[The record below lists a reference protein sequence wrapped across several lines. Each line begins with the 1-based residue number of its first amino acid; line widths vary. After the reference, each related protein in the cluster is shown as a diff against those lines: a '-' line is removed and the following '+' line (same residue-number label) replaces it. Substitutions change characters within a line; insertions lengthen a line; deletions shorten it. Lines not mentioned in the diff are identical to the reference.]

1 MKVALGREKYEESE
15 KRTGVGRWR
24 WLDPFYLLSFSE
36 DFAIDKLDMLAV
48 VIIALRPTGT
58 EALRFSINV
67 EDARVF
73 KRSEDEE
80 EKSEGLTL

>member
-1 MKVALGREKYEESE
+1 
-15 KRTGVGRWR
+15 
-24 WLDPFYLLSFSE
+24 
-36 DFAIDKLDMLAV
+36 MLAV

-58 EALRFSINV
+58 KALRFSINV

-73 KRSEDEE
+73 KRSEDGE